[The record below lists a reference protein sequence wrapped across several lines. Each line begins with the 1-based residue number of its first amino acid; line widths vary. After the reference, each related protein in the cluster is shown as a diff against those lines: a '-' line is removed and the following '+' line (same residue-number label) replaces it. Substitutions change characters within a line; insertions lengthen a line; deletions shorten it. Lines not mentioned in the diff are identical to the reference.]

1 MVRIVW
7 EFAWADLALVV
18 LDESEVILETGG
30 NVQKIQKGH
39 FFTTKKLKRGTP
51 YLTSPYV
58 HCLFIIVLIEQIFER
73 NKSSRAVSGSQT
85 QF

>member
-30 NVQKIQKGH
+30 NVRKIQK
-39 FFTTKKLKRGTP
+39 RA
-51 YLTSPYV
+51 
-58 HCLFIIVLIEQIFER
+58 LFSLQ
-73 NKSSRAVSGSQT
+73 KS
-85 QF
+85 